1 MSARRLSA
9 CLLKIKTM
17 DIFSKIAAGEIPSY
31 KCAEN
36 DKFYAFLDINP
47 LAKGHTL
54 VIPRREV
61 DYFFDMDDDELAEMI
76 VFAKKVA
83 VAIKKAFPCL
93 KVGMAVL
100 GLEVAHAHIHLV
112 PMQSE
117 GDMNFGNPKLKLTE
131 AEFDEIAKKIR
142 ENF

>member
-1 MSARRLSA
+1 
-9 CLLKIKTM
+9 M

-36 DKFYAFLDINP
+36 EKFYAFLDINP
-47 LAKGHTL
+47 LVKGHTL

-61 DYFFDMDDDELAEMI
+61 DYIFDMGDDEIAEYQ

-83 VAIKKAFPCL
+83 LAVGKAFPCK
-93 KVGMAVL
+93 KVAQVVL
-100 GLEVAHAHIHLV
+100 GLEVPHAHIHLI

-117 GDMNFGNPKLKLTE
+117 QDVDFRREKLKLTE
-131 AEFDEIAKKIR
+131 EEFKDIASKIYAEYKKQ
-142 ENF
+142 